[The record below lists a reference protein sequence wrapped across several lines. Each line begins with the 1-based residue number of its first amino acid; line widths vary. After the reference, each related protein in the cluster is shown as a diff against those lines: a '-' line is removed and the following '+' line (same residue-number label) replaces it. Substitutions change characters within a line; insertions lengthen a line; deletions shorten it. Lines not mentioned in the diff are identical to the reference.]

1 MQNGVYCIAPK
12 PEDWYLDSKANRSH
26 MRIRRHQLPIAPDFA
41 RTAYSLQ
48 GFTLLVGKVDL
59 NLGMHADPVTGYVAL
74 SRFKK
79 AEDVLIL
86 QPFELELFQQGVPEQ
101 AAILHEHFARLPPGC
116 ASPGICAHLQQ
127 VNEQREQAAA
137 EKRKRISEA
146 RADTMKRNRKSEP
159 KATRVCVGCGIVKKK
174 DEFTDHQWKKKAL
187 GKCRACTRSPVA

>member
-1 MQNGVYCIAPK
+1 MR

-101 AAILHEHFARLPPGC
+101 ATILHEHFARLPPGC
-116 ASPGICAHLQQ
+116 ASPGISAHLQQ

-137 EKRKRISEA
+137 EKRKRISEV
-146 RADTMKRNRKSEP
+146 RAESGKRSRTL
-159 KATRVCVGCGIVKKK
+159 KATRACVGCGTLKEKDQYTRRNWQNK
-174 DEFTDHQWKKKAL
+174 DEAQY
-187 GKCRACTRSPVA
+187 GKCKECVAAEKAARQRSVL